1 MLSTKRHRYR
11 APPLPAPIVQED
23 SCGVMFIFRGDP
35 AGFVAH
41 PVGLDIAA
49 FTVSPAV
56 FFFRRRYEPPV
67 ETRPQD
73 PGTAIAAETH
83 S

>member
-1 MLSTKRHRYR
+1 
-11 APPLPAPIVQED
+11 
-23 SCGVMFIFRGDP
+23 MFIFRGDP